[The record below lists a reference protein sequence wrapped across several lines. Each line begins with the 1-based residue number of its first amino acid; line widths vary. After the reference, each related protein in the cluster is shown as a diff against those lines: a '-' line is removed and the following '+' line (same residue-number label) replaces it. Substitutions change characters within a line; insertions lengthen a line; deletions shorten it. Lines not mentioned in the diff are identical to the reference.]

1 MAAKKKVCEGE
12 RLIVF
17 ARGTWEF
24 AERRK
29 GKEAVAV
36 VAITPQGELLLTEQL
51 RKPVNKKVIDL
62 PAGLVGDEDGS
73 RDRASTARRE
83 LEEETG
89 YTCRSVELLVKG
101 PTSPGMTSE
110 IVSLYRAHGARRKGK
125 GGGVGGESIKVHKV
139 PLGTLQDWLA
149 GQQKRGKLVDLKVWT
164 GLFFIQKSL

>member
-73 RDRASTARRE
+73 RTRSSTARRE

-89 YTCRSVELLVKG
+89 YTCRSVELLAKG
-101 PTSPGMTSE
+101 PTSPGITSE
-110 IVSLYRAHGARRKGK
+110 IVSLYRALGARRKGK

-139 PLGTLQDWLA
+139 PLGTLQEWLV
-149 GQQKRGKLVDLKVWT
+149 GQQKRGKLVDLKVWSA
-164 GLFFIQKSL
+164 LFFIQKNL